1 MGVCLPVAVIDWAAA
16 GVGPKETYTAG
27 NWEPGRKLTPE
38 EVEGQGHGSNARFVV
53 VIFLAP
59 SRFQT
64 LFYASWPLRGGD
76 PGSEV
81 ETLADSSSGPL
92 GD

>member
-27 NWEPGRKLTPE
+27 NWEPRRKLTAE
-38 EVEGQGHGSNARFVV
+38 EVEGQGGLLERSF
-53 VIFLAP
+53 FLFCFFSLAP

-64 LFYASWPLRGGD
+64 VF
-76 PGSEV
+76 
-81 ETLADSSSGPL
+81 
-92 GD
+92 